1 MIKQIE
7 KKHID
12 ECAEVIRESFLTV
25 AEEFNITKENAPR
38 YVAFA
43 IDNNKL
49 SQQLE
54 NGTEIYAYF
63 IDGNVAG
70 VYSLSKYQN
79 ECEISNLCVLPKY
92 RHRGIGKALLVYAF
106 NRAKELDCQRITIS
120 IVAENKVL
128 KSWYEK
134 YGFVTTHT
142 KKYDFFPFT
151 CEYMEKVINHK
162 VPT

>member
-7 KKHID
+7 KEHID
-12 ECAEVIRESFLTV
+12 ECIEVIKNSFLTV
-25 AEEFNITKENAPR
+25 ANEFNITKENAPR

-43 IDNNKL
+43 TNNEKL
-49 SQQLE
+49 IKQLE
-54 NGTEIYAYF
+54 NGAEIYAYF
-63 IDGNVAG
+63 TNCNISG
-70 VYSLSKYQN
+70 VYSLSKYGN

-92 RHRGIGKALLVYAF
+92 RHRGIGNELLAHAF
-106 NRAKELDCQRITIS
+106 NRAKELGCQKITIS

-134 YGFVTTHT
+134 YGFVTVHI

-151 CEYMEKVINHK
+151 CEYMERIIK
-162 VPT
+162 

>member
-12 ECAEVIRESFLTV
+12 ECVDVIKNSFLTV
-25 AEEFNITKENAPR
+25 AKEFNITKDNAPR

-43 IDNNKL
+43 TDNSKL
-49 SQQLE
+49 SEQLE

-63 IDGNVAG
+63 IDDNIAG
-70 VYSLSKYQN
+70 VYSLSEYKN

-92 RHRGIGKALLVYAF
+92 RHRGIGNALLVYAF
-106 NRAKELDCQRITIS
+106 NKAKELDCQKITIS
-120 IVAENKVL
+120 IVAENKIL
-128 KSWYEK
+128 KNWYEK
-134 YGFVTTHT
+134 YGFATTHI

-151 CEYMEKVINHK
+151 CEYMQKGINHK
-162 VPT
+162 ATT